1 MWSKQSEGEGPTYL
15 QVKNTF
21 LDFYS
26 EGSKKAKSDTLP
38 RSHSA
43 DSRSSRASQVGSAR
57 SGHSSGNVSTA
68 GTTASSASRSRES
81 SPPKETTTRANRCTN
96 WTPNYSN
103 VPVEQV
109 PWEAEEYGAQWPSS
123 WGPEIYAP
131 EMFAPMQGYA
141 APQMVTMYPAQG
153 YPAGMSSTLD
163 SQASCWSP
171 PAAIVQQSAPGRA
184 APKVVPARKHK
195 TEEMPQNVPSV
206 DGEEQRPV
214 TTVMIRGIPC
224 SVSADFLMSFLN
236 EAGLAEQYDFFYL
249 PRAGRSISNLGYA
262 FVNFA
267 EPSLVQVC
275 ISALDGVSL
284 DPKKSP
290 KICSISAAD
299 IQGLEDLRKHFRRAA
314 VSRGNRGP
322 IFLKVK

>member
-81 SPPKETTTRANRCTN
+81 SPPKETTTRANKCTN
-96 WTPNYSN
+96 WTPSYSN

-109 PWEAEEYGAQWPSS
+109 GAQWPSS
-123 WGPEIYAP
+123 WGPETYAP

-141 APQMVTMYPAQG
+141 APQMVTVYPAQG

-163 SQASCWSP
+163 SQAPCWSP

-224 SVSADFLMSFLN
+224 SVTADFLMSFLN